1 MVSKSYVIKRFGV
14 AIFSFWAVITM
25 SFGIIRFMPGGP
37 VESLVLRL
45 RQNNPD
51 MSREEMEQ
59 RIAALT
65 NIHTDKPIHEQYLDY
80 MVNLLQGDLGV
91 TIIGG
96 EPVSGI
102 IADALPWTIF
112 LSAISLTL
120 LIGLGVI
127 VGAVMAYL
135 EGSKFDVSMTVWSL
149 VVSSIPYYIVAIL
162 LVWILGYQM
171 ELFPTSGR
179 VDSSLE
185 PGVNLPYI
193 RSIFYHVAMPV
204 GSIVLTGFGLRAL
217 SMRGN
222 SIRLLGEDYIRV
234 ARLRGLS
241 ERRIALR
248 YVGRNA
254 LLPMYTGIMVSIGT
268 LFSGSVILEQIFV
281 YPGIGFR
288 LFRAVV
294 RRDYTLMMGTFV
306 FITGGVIIGIFLADL
321 TYGLIDPRAGDDD
334 TREAYATSLT
344 DISLKGLLM
353 MIIAVPGRVAGK
365 LSNAGTGQSTH
376 GDDSMTISDSTTGS
390 GGFYD
395 SELEIGEVTAER
407 MTLNT
412 KIKRMADTWVLT
424 PLRVLSTD
432 WRAVVGL
439 GIIGLYLFAGTVGVW
454 QMAPPRAF
462 DGPRLLSPF
471 QSWEFPLGTTDTGK
485 GILASLVHATPSM
498 LKMMA
503 SGAIFGTA
511 MATIWGTF
519 SGFVGGRTDR
529 VMMTIADVLM
539 TIPGLPLVII
549 LAATLQ
555 PEDPYI
561 VGIILVINGWA
572 GASRSL
578 RSQVL
583 TIREESYVESS
594 RLMGMGTPGILAYD
608 IIPPLMPLILVGF
621 VMRARNVVF
630 SSVGLYFLGILPFT
644 TLNWGVM
651 LNFAYNSAGA
661 LHSVSAWH
669 WFIFPMLAIMIIT
682 IGMML
687 LNQGFDRLFNP
698 RIIARHSETT
708 PDSEEEL

>member
-1 MVSKSYVIKRFGV
+1 MVSKSYVVKRFGV
-14 AIFSFWAVITM
+14 AVFSFWAVITM

-45 RQNNPD
+45 KQNNPG
-51 MSREEMEQ
+51 MSREEVQQ
-59 RIAALT
+59 RVAALT
-65 NIHTDKPIHEQYLDY
+65 NIHTDKPVHEQYLDY
-80 MVNLLQGDLGV
+80 MLNLLQGDLGV
-91 TIIGG
+91 TVIGG
-96 EPVSGI
+96 QPVAEI

-120 LIGLGVI
+120 LIGLGVV

-162 LVWILGYQM
+162 LVWVLGYQM

-179 VDSSLE
+179 VDSSIQA
-185 PGVNLPYI
+185 GVNLAYI
-193 RSIFYHVAMPV
+193 TSIFYHVAMPV
-204 GSIVLTGFGLRAL
+204 ASIVLTGFGLRAL

-306 FITGGVIIGIFLADL
+306 FITAGVIIGIFLADL
-321 TYGLIDPRAGDDD
+321 TYGLVDPRAGDDD

-344 DISLKGLLM
+344 DFSLKGLLLM
-353 MIIAVPGRVAGK
+353 VVAVPGRVTRR
-365 LSNAGTGQSTH
+365 LSNAGTGQSTQAEE
-376 GDDSMTISDSTTGS
+376 TTAET
-390 GGFYD
+390 GGFYAD
-395 SELEIGEVTAER
+395 ELDIDGATAER
-407 MTLNT
+407 MTLRT
-412 KIKRMADTWVLT
+412 KVRRLADTWVLT

-439 GIIGLYLFAGTVGVW
+439 SIIGVYLFAATVGVW
-454 QMAPPRAF
+454 QMTPPRAF
-462 DGPRLLSPF
+462 DGPRLMAPF
-471 QSWEFPLGTTDTGK
+471 QSMEFPLGTTDTGK

-669 WFIFPMLAIMIIT
+669 WFIFPMLTIMIIT

-708 PDSEEEL
+708 PDTDEEL